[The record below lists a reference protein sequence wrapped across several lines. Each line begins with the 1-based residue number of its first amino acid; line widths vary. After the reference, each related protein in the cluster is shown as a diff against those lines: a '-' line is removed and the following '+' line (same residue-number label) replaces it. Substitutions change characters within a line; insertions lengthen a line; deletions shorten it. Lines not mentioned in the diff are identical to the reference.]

1 MINLTIGKDIKCK
14 IPNQWSELTIAQYS
28 KIIALIEEYKVAPP
42 KQEQT
47 EDQEKQLSK
56 EQTLNNMKCNKAIFN
71 YLTGVKPTTID
82 KCDIKEIENII
93 GIITTLLSDK
103 IDYVMK
109 DTQESFEFKGK
120 TYLYPKPNMTD
131 TTFGDYIESEQVGIA
146 NSKIQANRFG
156 AFAEQIAILCKEKG
170 VENTDDLIQKKTR
183 LFSQLPMSE
192 AWKLIF
198 FLSKQTNIL
207 RRNSVQYLKMGT
219 ETLIDTQQRTGI

>member
-14 IPNQWSELTIAQYS
+14 IPNEWSELTITQYS
-28 KIIALIEEYKVAPP
+28 KIISLIEEFKVAPP

-47 EDQEKQLSK
+47 KDQEKQLSQ

-71 YLTGVKPTTID
+71 YLTGVKPIIID
-82 KCDIKEIENII
+82 RCDLKEIENII

-103 IDYVMK
+103 IDYVMQ
-109 DTQESFEFKGK
+109 DAQESFEFKGK
-120 TYLYPKPNMTD
+120 TYLYPEPNMAN
-131 TTFGDYIESEQVGIA
+131 TTFGDYIESEQVGVA

-170 VENTDDLIQKKTR
+170 VDNTDDLIKKKTR
-183 LFSQLPMSE
+183 LFGDLPMSE

-198 FLSKQTNIL
+198 FLSKQTATL

-219 ETLIDTQQRTGI
+219 ETLIGMRQKTGI